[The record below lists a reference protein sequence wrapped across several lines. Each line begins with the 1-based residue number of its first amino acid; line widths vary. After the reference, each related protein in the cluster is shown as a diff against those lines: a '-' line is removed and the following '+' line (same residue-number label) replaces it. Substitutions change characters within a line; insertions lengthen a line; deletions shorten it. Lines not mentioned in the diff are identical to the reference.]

1 MYITRT
7 WFSENER
14 NGFRSCA
21 PAGYTLVSMAGWI
34 GFLGWILF
42 LVLIAALILS
52 TATRLFSF
60 PTLWLFTVPLGFRF
74 VAQILDGY
82 GRSLATRKRF
92 EYHYKPDYAV
102 WREDNVARTYPPDRE
117 KTVGAGDFSAPPK
130 T

>member
-7 WFSENER
+7 WLSENER